1 MNQHLTSEQV
11 SRWMVGE
18 RTPEEVR
25 HARGCLH
32 CRAELDR
39 LEKALSL
46 FRESGQ
52 RWSEHWYRSASQ
64 NGSEHVQLGAGQ
76 RSMNW
81 VKLSLGAALAASLFV
96 GALLI
101 HRTALVSQPAAPP
114 HSASAEPFVQIPY
127 VAPPAPYERIEV
139 MRMDVP
145 VTALIA
151 AGFEVHVPDSGA
163 AVSADVLVGQD
174 RRVLAI
180 RLVSRSIPNSD
191 RRLDR

>member
-64 NGSEHVQLGAGQ
+64 NGSEHVQLGAGPI
-76 RSMNW
+76 
-81 VKLSLGAALAASLFV
+81 GA
-96 GALLI
+96 
-101 HRTALVSQPAAPP
+101 
-114 HSASAEPFVQIPY
+114 
-127 VAPPAPYERIEV
+127 
-139 MRMDVP
+139 
-145 VTALIA
+145 
-151 AGFEVHVPDSGA
+151 
-163 AVSADVLVGQD
+163 
-174 RRVLAI
+174 
-180 RLVSRSIPNSD
+180 IPNGWKF
-191 RRLDR
+191 LQIEN